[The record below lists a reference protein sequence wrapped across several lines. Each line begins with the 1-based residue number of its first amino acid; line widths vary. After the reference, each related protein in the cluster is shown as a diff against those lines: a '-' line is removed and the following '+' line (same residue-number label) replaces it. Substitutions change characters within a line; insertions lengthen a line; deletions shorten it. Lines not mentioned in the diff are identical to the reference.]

1 MTGWSQ
7 DGAAGPLESS
17 AYEAIRALKE
27 GLGIVPAGNRGGRI
41 LLITSTARGEGRTT
55 TAIALARFLSEDGLR
70 VLMIDADFQH
80 PNLAAALGLRLALGF
95 SDLLTGRAAYKN
107 AIVRDPASRAHV
119 LGTGRSDPMA
129 ALASPRLHTILSEL
143 NQAYDV
149 IILDAAPI
157 WSAEVRLLSPLA
169 EQCVYAVRWG
179 TTEKN
184 RATEGVRHLADS
196 GLRGGIG
203 LVLTCANQAMVS

>member
-1 MTGWSQ
+1 M
-7 DGAAGPLESS
+7 
-17 AYEAIRALKE
+17 
-27 GLGIVPAGNRGGRI
+27 V
-41 LLITSTARGEGRTT
+41 TSTARGEGRTT

-70 VLMIDADFQH
+70 VLLIDADFQH
-80 PNLAAALGLRLALGF
+80 PDLAATLGLRLALGF

-119 LGTGRSDPMA
+119 LGAGRSNPMA
-129 ALASPRLHTILSEL
+129 ALASPRLHAILSEL
-143 NQAYDV
+143 NRAYDV

-157 WSAEVRLLSPLA
+157 WSAEVHLLSPWA
-169 EQCVYAVRWG
+169 EQCIYAVRWG

-184 RATEGVRHLADS
+184 RATAGVRHLANS

-203 LVLTCANQAMVS
+203 LVLTCADQTAASGSGNPRSRDWEQERVDA